1 MSPSSTTVPLAILN
15 ERLTPALAV
24 LAGLGLWFVM
34 YVLAPVVPRW
44 PQEFYPIGLFI
55 LCTFGLLAGL
65 AIPEIMK
72 VEFPPAVVDPEVFR
86 SYFRLIFILATIGLV
101 AKLSDVFLIRGMSVS
116 ASAAERDLTMRIAE
130 SGPLSIVAAVLL
142 PLGQATLLLAAIGK
156 KLGILPRIGAG
167 VLLVSLLNPLVA
179 AAFGSRSSLFLLAVE
194 ALAAGLLLVPR
205 ITARH
210 VVWTGAVAVILLVSS
225 SLIFASRMEFL
236 GMDYRMSARYSVY
249 TITVPANAD
258 YLDLLDS
265 AHGSIGPLLASAVS
279 LLQYFI
285 HGVFEFFY
293 LVELKSDN
301 FTYGDTIFF
310 FVSKMTSYLTGGA
323 TALST
328 LEIDARN
335 PRGGTFQ
342 SFFGP
347 AYVDFGQF
355 VVLFCLVFGVF
366 VGLVRRAVVSGNVYA
381 FPLYIFL
388 LMNLLIIP
396 CVSGLLMYAGSIS
409 LMVYIGLWPLGTWWQ
424 RLRAS

>member
-1 MSPSSTTVPLAILN
+1 M
-15 ERLTPALAV
+15 
-24 LAGLGLWFVM
+24 
-34 YVLAPVVPRW
+34 
-44 PQEFYPIGLFI
+44 
-55 LCTFGLLAGL
+55 
-65 AIPEIMK
+65 
-72 VEFPPAVVDPEVFR
+72 
-86 SYFRLIFILATIGLV
+86 
-101 AKLSDVFLIRGMSVS
+101 
-116 ASAAERDLTMRIAE
+116 
-130 SGPLSIVAAVLL
+130 LL

-156 KLGILPRIGAG
+156 RLGILPRIGAG

-194 ALAAGLLLVPR
+194 ALAAALLLVPR

-225 SLIFASRMEFL
+225 SLIFASRLEFL
-236 GMDYRMSARYSVY
+236 GMDYRLSARYSVY

-342 SFFGP
+342 SFYRPGLHRFR
-347 AYVDFGQF
+347 AVRR
-355 VVLFCLVFGVF
+355 VVLPRVRGVRGTGTTRRRQRQRLCVSVVCLPAHEPTDYSVRQRPAH
-366 VGLVRRAVVSGNVYA
+366 VRRINLADGLYRTMAAWNVVAAAQGQLMRIARWLRQRSSCIGAATRLVNA
-381 FPLYIFL
+381 FAPSAASQTAERVAFSSSVCRWSPPIR
-388 LMNLLIIP
+388 
-396 CVSGLLMYAGSIS
+396 C
-409 LMVYIGLWPLGTWWQ
+409 WPH
-424 RLRAS
+424 LRKCWAAEGRPV

>member
-72 VEFPPAVVDPEVFR
+72 VEFAPAVVDPEVFR

-156 KLGILPRIGAG
+156 KLGILPRIGTG
-167 VLLVSLLNPLVA
+167 
-179 AAFGSRSSLFLLAVE
+179 RSSLFLLAVE
-194 ALAAGLLLVPR
+194 ALAAALLLVPR